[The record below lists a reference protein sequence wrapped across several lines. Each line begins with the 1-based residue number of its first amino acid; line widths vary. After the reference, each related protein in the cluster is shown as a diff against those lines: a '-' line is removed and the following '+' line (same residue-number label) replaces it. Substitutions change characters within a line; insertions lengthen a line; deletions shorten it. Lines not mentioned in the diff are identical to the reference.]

1 MLPASDAANDSEP
14 SSTKG
19 AHVSLREWIAPRLL
33 DWMMRSV
40 DDLRPETIAQAA
52 GEVLEVGF
60 GTARNLP
67 HYGEAV
73 RSVTGL
79 DPMATDGLE
88 VVERRIAEV
97 RFPVHRTVLRADGQ
111 LPFDA
116 GRFDC
121 VLTTWT
127 LCSIPDPLAAL
138 REMRRVLAP
147 GGRYLFIEHGRS
159 DRPSTTRWQDRLNPP
174 WRCVTGGC
182 NMNRPIDALVE
193 QGGFQLASMDRFRAP
208 GPSIL
213 ASMYRGVA
221 TRE

>member
-1 MLPASDAANDSEP
+1 M
-14 SSTKG
+14 G
-19 AHVSLREWIAPRLL
+19 VREWLAPRLL

-40 DDLRPETIAQAA
+40 DDLRPETVSQAR

-67 HYGEAV
+67 HYQPTV

-79 DPMATDGLE
+79 DPMPTEGLAI
-88 VVERRIAEV
+88 VEQRIAQA
-97 RFPVHRTVLRADGQ
+97 RFPVERTVLRADGE

-138 REMRRVLAP
+138 SEMRRVLKP

-159 DRPSTTRWQDRLNPP
+159 ERAQTARWQDRLNPL
-174 WRCVTGGC
+174 WRGLTGGC
-182 NMNRPIDALVE
+182 NMDRRMDALVE
-193 QGGFQLASMDRFRAP
+193 QGGFQLVSLDRFLAP
-208 GPSIL
+208 GPPVL
-213 ASMYRGVA
+213 ACMYRGVA
-221 TRE
+221 TREG

>member
-1 MLPASDAANDSEP
+1 MGVRDWL
-14 SSTKG
+14 
-19 AHVSLREWIAPRLL
+19 APRLL

-40 DDLRPETIAQAA
+40 DDLRPETVSQAH

-67 HYGEAV
+67 HYQPAV

-79 DPMATDGLE
+79 DPMPTEGLAI
-88 VVERRIAEV
+88 VEQRIAQA
-97 RFPVHRTVLRADGQ
+97 RFPVERTVLRADGE

-127 LCSIPDPLAAL
+127 LCSIPDPLTAL
-138 REMRRVLAP
+138 SEMRRVLKP

-159 DRPSTTRWQDRLNPP
+159 ERARTARWQDRLNPL
-174 WRCVTGGC
+174 WRGLTGGC
-182 NMNRPIDALVE
+182 NMDRRMDALVE
-193 QGGFQLASMDRFRAP
+193 QGGFQLASLDRFQAP
-208 GPSIL
+208 GPSLL
-213 ASMYRGVA
+213 ACMYRGVA
-221 TRE
+221 TRER

>member
-1 MLPASDAANDSEP
+1 MR
-14 SSTKG
+14 
-19 AHVSLREWIAPRLL
+19 LREWLAPRLL

-40 DDLRPETIAQAA
+40 DDLRPETVSQAS

-67 HYGEAV
+67 HYGDAV
-73 RSVTGL
+73 HSVTGL

-88 VVERRIAEV
+88 IVERRIAEV
-97 RFPVHRTVLRADGQ
+97 RFPVRRTVLRADGQ

-127 LCSIPDPLAAL
+127 LCSIPDPLVAL
-138 REMRRVLAP
+138 AEMRRVLKP

-159 DRPSTTRWQDRLNPP
+159 ERSSTSRWQDRLNPL
-174 WRCVTGGC
+174 WRQLTGGC
-182 NMNRPIDALVE
+182 NMNRRMDALVE
-193 QGGFQLASMDRFRAP
+193 EGGFQLTAMDHFLAP
-208 GPSIL
+208 GPSVL
-213 ASMYRGVA
+213 ANMYRGVA
-221 TRE
+221 TRDR